1 LECQISALGA
11 RAAFTSP
18 NQAQAAVAM
27 GAKQVMTDH
36 GAAHIYLRL
45 QNAT

>member
-11 RAAFTSP
+11 RAAVTSP
-18 NQAQAAVAM
+18 NQAQAAVAI

-36 GAAHIYLRL
+36 GAALIYLSL
-45 QNAT
+45 QNTT